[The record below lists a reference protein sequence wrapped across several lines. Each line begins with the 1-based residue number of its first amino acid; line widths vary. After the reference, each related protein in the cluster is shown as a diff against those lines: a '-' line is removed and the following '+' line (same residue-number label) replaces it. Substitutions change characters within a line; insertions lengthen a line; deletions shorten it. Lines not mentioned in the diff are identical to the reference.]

1 MKTKIVYIILLIIQ
15 SQILTAQDVFI
26 VSGHV
31 FDKNNGEYLVG
42 ATIYDQLNS
51 NGTTTNEYGFFSIS
65 IPTGR
70 CSIKCSFIGYTAKEI
85 SMQIDKDSMLNIG
98 LESKSIDLDE
108 VFVTES
114 TNSNLKNNE
123 FTVERISTKDIRQL
137 PSVIGEPDLIKT
149 LQLQSG
155 VKTIGD
161 GSSGMFIRG
170 GSSDQNLI
178 IIDEAPIYNPSH
190 LFGLISVFNTDVLS
204 DIKFYKSNM
213 PAQYGG
219 RASAVI
225 DCKMKEGNLKQTQLT
240 AGISPFSANVS
251 INGPV
256 IKEKSSYLFSLRKSY
271 LDIFL
276 NTGANLALLPAF
288 YDLNAKVNTKLGER
302 NRLYFSVYNGL
313 DKLRSI
319 DGFYNK
325 WGNKTTSLRWN
336 SILNAKLF
344 SNIS

>member
-1 MKTKIVYIILLIIQ
+1 MRIKLVYIILFIIK
-15 SQILTAQDVFI
+15 SQILIAQDVFTI
-26 VSGHV
+26 SGHV

-42 ATIYDQLNS
+42 ATIYNQLTS
-51 NGTTTNEYGFFSIS
+51 DGTTTNEYGFFSIS
-65 IPTGR
+65 IPVGR
-70 CSIKCSFIGYTAKEI
+70 CNIECSFIGYTTKEI
-85 SMQIDKDSMLNIG
+85 SMPIGKDSILNIG
-98 LESKSIDLDE
+98 LDRRSIDLNE
-108 VFVTES
+108 VLVTES

-225 DCKMKEGNLKQTQLT
+225 DCKMKEGNLKQTST
-240 AGISPFSANVS
+240 YCRNKP
-251 INGPV
+251 
-256 IKEKSSYLFSLRKSY
+256 LFCKR
-271 LDIFL
+271 
-276 NTGANLALLPAF
+276 F
-288 YDLNAKVNTKLGER
+288 YKRT
-302 NRLYFSVYNGL
+302 S
-313 DKLRSI
+313 
-319 DGFYNK
+319 NK
-325 WGNKTTSLRWN
+325 R
-336 SILNAKLF
+336 
-344 SNIS
+344 